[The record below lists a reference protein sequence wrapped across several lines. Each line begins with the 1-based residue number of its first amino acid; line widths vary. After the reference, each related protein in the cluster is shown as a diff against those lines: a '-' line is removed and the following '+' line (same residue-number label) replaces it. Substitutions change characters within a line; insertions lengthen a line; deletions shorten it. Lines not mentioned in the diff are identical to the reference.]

1 MPRDGA
7 IIFSDLIGKLDQ
19 IRVACDK
26 CGRYP
31 TMHGALLRR
40 INDPNSVLNANP
52 LPLAAWSF
60 IGHSIV
66 AKSNKRI
73 QASPLAVNRAVVN
86 WVFGCVQASG
96 CKVTPVI

>member
-7 IIFSDLIGKLDQ
+7 IIFSDLIGKLDL

-40 INDPNSVLNANP
+40 INDPNSVLNA
-52 LPLAAWSF
+52 
-60 IGHSIV
+60 
-66 AKSNKRI
+66 KSAI
-73 QASPLAVNRAVVN
+73 ASHVVFPAHDRHF
-86 WVFGCVQASG
+86 VFAR
-96 CKVTPVI
+96 K